1 MRIFSKIKIFSLPF
15 LFFLYFFCGAVAY
28 GEIRID
34 GKIAGGRLEEKD
46 IFIYQPATINQE
58 IIIFHVDS
66 DKYPRG
72 IRVVNLQLTLASA
85 TAYVLAFSELSGNP
99 PLFQHNIAILST
111 LESEVY
117 KEAKNEQ
124 IANSELDADS
134 YIALNVPAIEVG
146 WVQAKIIFYRK

>member
-1 MRIFSKIKIFSLPF
+1 MRIFLKVK
-15 LFFLYFFCGAVAY
+15 FFCLPCFFCFYFLLGAVAF

-46 IFIYQPATINQE
+46 IFIYSPATINQE

-85 TAYVLAFSELSGNP
+85 TAYVLAFSEWSGNP
-99 PLFQHNIAILST
+99 PLFQHNIEILST

-117 KEAKNEQ
+117 KEVKNEQ
-124 IANSELDADS
+124 IANREVDAGS
-134 YIALNVPAIEVG
+134 YIALNLPVTEVG